1 MTKQVYNFGA
11 GPAMLPVPVM
21 QQIQEEFL
29 DFQGMGVSLIEISH
43 RSKEFEAVINR
54 CDELIRELANLPENY
69 KILYTHGSAQMQFAG
84 VPLNLLG
91 LKPAHKAV
99 YCETGN
105 FSKLANK
112 EAARYGDIVIACSS
126 ADTDYDRIPTL
137 TKDMIPDDASYAY
150 ITSNNTIYGTRYQEY
165 PDTGDTPLVIDAT
178 SDMFSHVVDFSKIG
192 LMFAGM
198 QKNLGPSGTAAII
211 IREDL
216 IGHALEKTPSLL
228 DYAVYEKSHSLAN
241 TNNTFAIYTM
251 SLVMQWLKDQGGIA
265 AIEKVNRVKA
275 VTLYD
280 VIDQSSYYSGTA
292 HPDHRSIM
300 NVTFTL
306 PDEDSTAAFLKQAGE
321 IGLYALKGHRNVG
334 GVRASI
340 YNAMPLAGCEKLA
353 EFMKEFERTQ
363 G

>member
-29 DFQGMGVSLIEISH
+29 NFQGMGVSLIEISH
-43 RSKEFEAVINR
+43 RSNEFEAVINK
-54 CDELIRELANLPENY
+54 CDELIRELANLPQNY
-69 KILYTHGSAQMQFAG
+69 KILYTHGGAQMQFAG

-99 YCETGN
+99 YSESGN
-105 FSKLANK
+105 FSKLANI
-112 EAARYGDIVIACSS
+112 EAARYGEIIIASS
-126 ADTDYDRIPTL
+126 SSETNYDRIPAL
-137 TKDMIPDDASYAY
+137 SADMIPDDASYAY
-150 ITSNNTIYGTRYQEY
+150 ITSNNTIYGTHYLEY
-165 PDTGDTPLVIDAT
+165 PDTGDTPLAIDAT
-178 SDMFSHVVDFSKIG
+178 SDIFSRVVDFSKVG

-198 QKNLGPSGTAAII
+198 QKNLGPAGTAVVIV
-211 IREDL
+211 REDL
-216 IGHALEKTPSLL
+216 IGHAMERTPSLM
-228 DYAVYEKSHSLAN
+228 DYATYEKSHSLAN
-241 TNNTFAIYTM
+241 TNNTFAIYAM

-265 AIEKVNRVKA
+265 AIEKVNQAKA
-275 VTLYD
+275 NILYD
-280 VIDQSSYYSGTA
+280 VIDQSNYYSGTA
-292 HPDHRSIM
+292 HADHRSVM

-306 PDEDSTAAFLKQAGE
+306 PDDESTAAFLTQANDN
-321 IGLYALKGHRNVG
+321 GLYALKGHRNVG

>member
-91 LKPAHKAV
+91 LKPAHKAI

-105 FSKLANK
+105 FSKLSNK
-112 EAARYGDIVIACSS
+112 EAARYGNIVIACSS
-126 ADTDYDRIPTL
+126 ADTDYDRIPEL

-178 SDMFSHVVDFSKIG
+178 SDMFSHVVDYSKIG
-192 LMFAGM
+192 VMFAGIA
-198 QKNLGPSGTAAII
+198 KIW
-211 IREDL
+211 
-216 IGHALEKTPSLL
+216 GHLALPPSLFVKTL
-228 DYAVYEKSHSLAN
+228 LA
-241 TNNTFAIYTM
+241 
-251 SLVMQWLKDQGGIA
+251 MQWNERL
-265 AIEKVNRVKA
+265 RY
-275 VTLYD
+275 L
-280 VIDQSSYYSGTA
+280 
-292 HPDHRSIM
+292 IM
-300 NVTFTL
+300 L
-306 PDEDSTAAFLKQAGE
+306 
-321 IGLYALKGHRNVG
+321 
-334 GVRASI
+334 
-340 YNAMPLAGCEKLA
+340 
-353 EFMKEFERTQ
+353 FMKNHILWRIPITPLQ
-363 G
+363 SIP

>member
-43 RSKEFEAVINR
+43 RSKEFEAVINN
-54 CDELIRELANLPENY
+54 CDELIRELADLPQNY
-69 KILYTHGSAQMQFAG
+69 KILYTHGGAQMQFAG

-91 LKPAHKAV
+91 LKPAHKAI
-99 YCETGN
+99 YSESGN

-112 EAARYGDIVIACSS
+112 EAARYGEIIIATSS
-126 ADTDYDRIPTL
+126 ADTDYDRITAL

-150 ITSNNTIYGTRYQEY
+150 ITSNNTIYGTRYSEY

-192 LMFAGM
+192 VMFAGM
-198 QKNLGPSGTAAII
+198 QKNLGPSGTAAVI

-216 IGHALEKTPSLL
+216 IGHAMEKTPSLL
-228 DYAVYEKSHSLAN
+228 DYAVYEKSHSMAN
-241 TNNTFAIYTM
+241 TINTFAIYTM

-275 VTLYD
+275 ATLYD

-292 HPDHRSIM
+292 HVDHRSNM

-306 PDEDSTAAFLKQAGE
+306 PDDESTAAFLKQAGD

>member
-43 RSKEFEAVINR
+43 RSKEFEAVINN
-54 CDELIRELANLPENY
+54 CDELIRELADLPQNY
-69 KILYTHGSAQMQFAG
+69 KILYTHGGAQMQFAG

-91 LKPAHKAV
+91 LKPAHKAI
-99 YCETGN
+99 YSESGN

-112 EAARYGDIVIACSS
+112 EATRYGEIIIATSS
-126 ADTDYDRIPTL
+126 ADTDYDRIPAL

-150 ITSNNTIYGTRYQEY
+150 ITSNNTIYGTRYSEY

-192 LMFAGM
+192 VMFAGM
-198 QKNLGPSGTAAII
+198 QKNLGPSGTAAVI

-216 IGHALEKTPSLL
+216 IGHAMEKTPSLL
-228 DYAVYEKSHSLAN
+228 DYAVYEKSHSMAN
-241 TNNTFAIYTM
+241 TINTFAIYTM

-275 VTLYD
+275 AALYD

-292 HPDHRSIM
+292 HVDHRSNM

-306 PDEDSTAAFLKQAGE
+306 PDDESTAAFLKQAGD

>member
-29 DFQGMGVSLIEISH
+29 DFQGMGISLIELSH

-54 CDELIRELANLPENY
+54 CDELIRELSNLPDNY
-69 KILYTHGSAQMQFAG
+69 KILYTHGGAQMQFAG

-99 YCETGN
+99 YSETGN

-112 EAARYGDIVIACSS
+112 EAARYGEIIIASS
-126 ADTDYDRIPTL
+126 SEETDYDRIPAFTA
-137 TKDMIPDDASYAY
+137 DMIPDDASYAY

-165 PDTGDTPLVIDAT
+165 PDLGGTPLAIDAT
-178 SDMFSHVVDFSKIG
+178 SDIFSRPVDWSRVG

-198 QKNLGPSGTAAII
+198 QKNLGPSGTAVVIV
-211 IREDL
+211 REDL
-216 IGHALEKTPSLL
+216 IGHAMERTPSLL

-251 SLVMQWLKDQGGIA
+251 GLTMQWLKDQGGLE
-265 AIEKVNRVKA
+265 AIEKVNEQKA
-275 VTLYD
+275 ATLYE
-280 VIDQSSYYSGTA
+280 VIDSSDFYTGTA
-292 HPDHRSIM
+292 HPEHRSIM

-306 PDEDSTAAFLKQAGE
+306 PNDDLSAGFLKEALDS
-321 IGLYALKGHRNVG
+321 GLYALKGHRNVG
-334 GVRASI
+334 GIRASI

-353 EFMKEFERTQ
+353 DFMKEFEKKN